1 MKSLNLKSGI
11 SNHDKKGYDELLA
24 LAISFH
30 DYQSLDPGDLVWAKI
45 TGIVYSCSQLLTDY
59 LCFCL
64 IYLNL
69 RVIVFLFSSASCH
82 FNFDFYIQMY
92 HNTGL
97 IKFVHLMLHVFC

>member
-45 TGIVYSCSQLLTDY
+45 TGIVHSCSQLLTDY
-59 LCFCL
+59 LCLSDILEFEGDCL
-64 IYLNL
+64 L
-69 RVIVFLFSSASCH
+69 VFFSIMS
-82 FNFDFYIQMY
+82 FQ
-92 HNTGL
+92 L
-97 IKFVHLMLHVFC
+97 